1 MTEKNLNLIRE
12 LEEQIEDIKIKLK
25 ESNCEDEK
33 EKLADDYQKVY
44 MELNEVYME
53 NEKQIGWKEKMDY
66 STVWNIQ

>member
-33 EKLADDYQKVY
+33 EKLADDYQKIY
-44 MELNEVYME
+44 TELNGVYME
-53 NEKQIGWKEKMDY
+53 NEKIMNRLERE
-66 STVWNIQ
+66 NEL

>member
-33 EKLADDYQKVY
+33 EKLADDYQKIY
-44 MELNEVYME
+44 TELNEVYMKNEKIMNRLERE
-53 NEKQIGWKEKMDY
+53 NEL
-66 STVWNIQ
+66 

>member
-25 ESNCEDEK
+25 ESNREDEK

-53 NEKQIGWKEKMDY
+53 NEKIANRLERENGL
-66 STVWNIQ
+66 

>member
-1 MTEKNLNLIRE
+1 MLFRSTEKNLNLIRE

-44 MELNEVYME
+44 RELNEVYME
-53 NEKQIGWKEKMDY
+53 NEKIANRLERENGL
-66 STVWNIQ
+66 

>member
-33 EKLADDYQKVY
+33 EKLADNYQKVY
-44 MELNEVYME
+44 TELNEVYME
-53 NEKQIGWKEKMDY
+53 NEKIMNRLERENGL
-66 STVWNIQ
+66 

>member
-33 EKLADDYQKVY
+33 EKLADDYQKIY
-44 MELNEVYME
+44 TELNEVYMK
-53 NEKQIGWKEKMDY
+53 NEKIMNRLEREN
-66 STVWNIQ
+66 VL

>member
-33 EKLADDYQKVY
+33 EKLANDYQKIY
-44 MELNEVYME
+44 TELNEVYME
-53 NEKQIGWKEKMDY
+53 NEKIMNRLERE
-66 STVWNIQ
+66 NEL

>member
-33 EKLADDYQKVY
+33 EKLADNYQKVY
-44 MELNEVYME
+44 TELNEVYME
-53 NEKQIGWKEKMDY
+53 NEKIMNRLERE
-66 STVWNIQ
+66 NEL

>member
-25 ESNCEDEK
+25 ESYCEDEK

-53 NEKQIGWKEKMDY
+53 NEKIANRLERENGL
-66 STVWNIQ
+66 

>member
-33 EKLADDYQKVY
+33 EKLADNYQKIY
-44 MELNEVYME
+44 TELNEVYME
-53 NEKQIGWKEKMDY
+53 NEKIMNRLERE
-66 STVWNIQ
+66 NEL

>member
-33 EKLADDYQKVY
+33 EKLADNYQKVY
-44 MELNEVYME
+44 TELNEVYME
-53 NEKQIGWKEKMDY
+53 NEKIMNRLERENGLQY
-66 STVWNIQ
+66 YL